1 MNVNATLIIQML
13 NFFITYWMLRLFLFK
28 PVVAIIEH
36 ENAQEIVLHDIIDQ
50 QKKSL
55 EIQEKERQRHW
66 FLCQEYFVTHQPH
79 SLSEKKQFLTDTT
92 AYDTEMVTLTSAD
105 NIAHTITDVRNA
117 LEEKI
122 KHVH

>member
-1 MNVNATLIIQML
+1 MNVNATLIVQMF
-13 NFFITYWMLRLFLFK
+13 NFFITYWILRLFLFK
-28 PVVAIIEH
+28 PVVAIIER
-36 ENAQEIVLHDIIDQ
+36 ENAQETVLHDIIDQ

-66 FLCQEYFVTHQPH
+66 FMCQEYFVAHQPH
-79 SLSEKKQFLTDTT
+79 SLPQKKQFLSDTSL
-92 AYDTEMVTLTSAD
+92 YDTEMVTSTSGD
-105 NIAHTITDVRNA
+105 NTAHTISDIRNA